1 MSAGTFLG
9 MWVEPVTGPGEDER
23 LTADKADIPEP
34 AGGAVGK
41 MFGVVKPPSSVLIP
55 KVVAEA
61 SASLAT

>member
-1 MSAGTFLG
+1 M
-9 MWVEPVTGPGEDER
+9 TGPGEDER